1 VAGRRPLNHLFK
13 LAFGTLLI
21 LTVLMFA
28 TGVAYSVLIPNPT
41 KSQASAESKLFQSAS
56 YTLTA
61 LVGLFLGRVA

>member
-1 VAGRRPLNHLFK
+1 VAGGLPLNQLFK

-21 LTVLMFA
+21 LTVVLFA

-41 KSQASAESKLFQSAS
+41 TSQAEAESNLFQSAS